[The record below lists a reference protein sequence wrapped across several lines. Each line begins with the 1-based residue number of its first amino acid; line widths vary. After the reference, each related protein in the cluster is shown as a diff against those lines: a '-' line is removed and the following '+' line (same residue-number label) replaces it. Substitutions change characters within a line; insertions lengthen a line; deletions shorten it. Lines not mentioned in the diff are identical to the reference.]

1 MLIHIV
7 CFKFK
12 PEVGVATRD
21 EHRDRLRAL
30 ADIDGIAELKVGED
44 VVRSARS
51 YDTGLVITFRGR
63 TALDAYAKNPRH
75 VPVAQFGVANCE
87 SIVSVDFEA

>member
-7 CFKFK
+7 CFKYK
-12 PEVGVATRD
+12 QEVAIATRD
-21 EHRDRLRAL
+21 EHRVRLRAL
-30 ADIDGIAELKVGED
+30 ADIDGIVELKVGED

-51 YDTGLVITFRGR
+51 YDTGLVITFRDR
-63 TALDAYAKNPRH
+63 AALDSYAKNPRH
-75 VPVAQFGVANCE
+75 APVAQLGVANCE